1 MIRLDRHRAELDA
14 IPRSVAELIAHLQ
27 GGDATLL
34 LSSREE
40 RFNNAQA
47 LEAYLENRERR
58 R

>member
-14 IPRSVAELIAHLQ
+14 NPRAVAELIAHLK

-34 LSSREE
+34 FSSREE

-47 LEAYLENRERR
+47 LKAYL
-58 R
+58 